1 MEKKE
6 KQELE
11 KKMLKKAEAILKRRM
26 KKLKVIDDI
35 PEDDELDEEVKT
47 ITKPKPKEEPKEEPK
62 PEPPKKEPFIVIK
75 SNNKNKGL
83 FYR

>member
-6 KQELE
+6 KEELE

-35 PEDDELDEEVKT
+35 PEEDELDDEVKT
-47 ITKPKPKEEPKEEPK
+47 ITKPKPKPKEEPK
-62 PEPPKKEPFIVIK
+62 PEPEPEPVKDNFIEIKPKLKR
-75 SNNKNKGL
+75 GL
-83 FYR
+83 FY